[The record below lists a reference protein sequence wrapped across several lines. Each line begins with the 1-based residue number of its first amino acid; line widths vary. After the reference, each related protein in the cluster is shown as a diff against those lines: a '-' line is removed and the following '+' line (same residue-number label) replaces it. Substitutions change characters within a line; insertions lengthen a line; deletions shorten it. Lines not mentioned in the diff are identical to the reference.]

1 MDMNTMKDWEKWVE
15 LAREDPQKFEQERTA
30 AIEELIMSQ
39 PAHSRLRSR
48 RLQWKID
55 AVRKTS
61 PNSLA
66 SCIRI
71 YDMLMDS
78 VYGANGLL
86 EAINLL
92 RNGNG
97 DDFMPGNL
105 PAPINKKG
113 FLVDFKTKK
122 RLK

>member
-1 MDMNTMKDWEKWVE
+1 MNTMEDWDKWVE
-15 LAREDPQKFEQERTA
+15 LAREDPQKFEQERAA
-30 AIEELIMSQ
+30 AIEEFIISQ
-39 PAHSRLRSR
+39 SDRSRQRCR

-55 AVRKTS
+55 AVRQTS

-92 RNGNG
+92 RGGNG
-97 DDFMPGNL
+97 ENL
-105 PAPINKKG
+105 RSGKLNASLNKKG
-113 FLVDFKTKK
+113 FLVDFKSKR